1 MARLTLRLPQS
12 LHQALTERAER
23 EGISMNQYVVYLLA
37 RSTAVESASEQLAQ
51 FEALRSRVP
60 SDQAEAD
67 LSALLASRS

>member
-60 SDQAEAD
+60 HEQAEAD
-67 LSALLASRS
+67 LEALLAAR